1 MTTLPLR
8 FKILYVLYKKSGGQ
22 PMTTKAI
29 FEGLGNDY
37 QGEGQFSLDKM
48 EEHLMA
54 VKATALI
61 EGCEPYID
69 EDGEARYKYILTDSG
84 RARIKFLPKE
94 WQD

>member
-8 FKILYVLYKKSGGQ
+8 FKILYILNKSGGQ

-29 FEGLGNDY
+29 YEGLVSDY

-54 VKATALI
+54 IKATALI
-61 EGCEPYID
+61 EGRDPYID
-69 EDGEARYKYILTDSG
+69 EAGEARYKYILTDEG
-84 RARIKFLPKE
+84 RKRLRFLPKE

>member
-1 MTTLPLR
+1 MTLLPLR
-8 FKILYVLYKKSGGQ
+8 FKILYVLNKSGGQ

-29 FEGLGNDY
+29 FEGLGSDY

-69 EDGEARYKYILTDSG
+69 EAGEARYKYSLTDEG
-84 RARIKFLPKE
+84 RKRIKFLPKQ
-94 WQD
+94 WQN